1 MEEVL
6 KRYYKGET
14 TLAEERELRS
24 AWQRGELPGE
34 PILGLRGP
42 MEIPEGLNEKLQ
54 RYIRQKRQRKIRQLW
69 ITAGSIAAMAVLI
82 LSFRGTFTT
91 TPRPGIQLSDNLKKE
106 RFENALRVLGNAL
119 EDEKTPVQRVLY
131 EDHNDRIKSIIIKQD
146 SHEKNIYYFVDCIC
160 FAFRGKCTII

>member
-34 PILGLRGP
+34 PILGLRDP

-54 RYIRQKRQRKIRQLW
+54 RYPAK
-69 ITAGSIAAMAVLI
+69 TATQNQTALDYGREYRSDGRADP
-82 LSFRGTFTT
+82 F
-91 TPRPGIQLSDNLKKE
+91 IQGDL
-106 RFENALRVLGNAL
+106 
-119 EDEKTPVQRVLY
+119 
-131 EDHNDRIKSIIIKQD
+131 HNDTPSG
-146 SHEKNIYYFVDCIC
+146 YTTV
-160 FAFRGKCTII
+160 G

>member
-34 PILGLRGP
+34 PILGLRDP

-54 RYIRQKRQRKIRQLW
+54 RNIRQNGNAKSDSSGL
-69 ITAGSIAAMAVLI
+69 
-82 LSFRGTFTT
+82 
-91 TPRPGIQLSDNLKKE
+91 RPGVS
-106 RFENALRVLGNAL
+106 
-119 EDEKTPVQRVLY
+119 QRWP
-131 EDHNDRIKSIIIKQD
+131 
-146 SHEKNIYYFVDCIC
+146 C
-160 FAFRGKCTII
+160 

>member
-42 MEIPEGLNEKLQ
+42 MEQ

-82 LSFRGTFTT
+82 LSFRETFTT

-131 EDHNDRIKSIIIKQD
+131 EDHNLIIAI
-146 SHEKNIYYFVDCIC
+146 E
-160 FAFRGKCTII
+160 

>member
-34 PILGLRGP
+34 PILGLRDP

-54 RYIRQKRQRKIRQLW
+54 RNIRQKRQRKIRQLW

-82 LSFRGTFTT
+82 LSFRETFTT

-106 RFENALRVLGNAL
+106 RFENGGKLVLTMGNKPN
-119 EDEKTPVQRVLY
+119 KTWGSGANAAPPSA
-131 EDHNDRIKSIIIKQD
+131 DDK
-146 SHEKNIYYFVDCIC
+146 
-160 FAFRGKCTII
+160 

>member
-34 PILGLRGP
+34 PILGLRDP

-54 RYIRQKRQRKIRQLW
+54 RNIRQKRQRK
-69 ITAGSIAAMAVLI
+69 M
-82 LSFRGTFTT
+82 
-91 TPRPGIQLSDNLKKE
+91 SDNLKKE

-131 EDHNDRIKSIIIKQD
+131 EDHNLIIAI
-146 SHEKNIYYFVDCIC
+146 E
-160 FAFRGKCTII
+160 

>member
-14 TLAEERELRS
+14 TLAEERELKS

-69 ITAGSIAAMAVLI
+69 ITEYCSDGRADP
-82 LSFRGTFTT
+82 F
-91 TPRPGIQLSDNLKKE
+91 IQGNL
-106 RFENALRVLGNAL
+106 
-119 EDEKTPVQRVLY
+119 
-131 EDHNDRIKSIIIKQD
+131 HNDTPSG
-146 SHEKNIYYFVDCIC
+146 YTTV
-160 FAFRGKCTII
+160 G

>member
-54 RYIRQKRQRKIRQLW
+54 R
-69 ITAGSIAAMAVLI
+69 
-82 LSFRGTFTT
+82 
-91 TPRPGIQLSDNLKKE
+91 
-106 RFENALRVLGNAL
+106 
-119 EDEKTPVQRVLY
+119 
-131 EDHNDRIKSIIIKQD
+131 
-146 SHEKNIYYFVDCIC
+146 
-160 FAFRGKCTII
+160 

>member
-34 PILGLRGP
+34 PILGLRDP

-54 RYIRQKRQRKIRQLW
+54 RK
-69 ITAGSIAAMAVLI
+69 TALDYGREYRSDGRADP
-82 LSFRGTFTT
+82 F
-91 TPRPGIQLSDNLKKE
+91 IQGDL
-106 RFENALRVLGNAL
+106 
-119 EDEKTPVQRVLY
+119 
-131 EDHNDRIKSIIIKQD
+131 HNDTPSG
-146 SHEKNIYYFVDCIC
+146 YTTV
-160 FAFRGKCTII
+160 G

>member
-42 MEIPEGLNEKLQ
+42 MEIPEGLNEK
-54 RYIRQKRQRKIRQLW
+54 RKIRQLW

-82 LSFRGTFTT
+82 LSFRETFTT

-131 EDHNDRIKSIIIKQD
+131 EDHNLIIAI
-146 SHEKNIYYFVDCIC
+146 E
-160 FAFRGKCTII
+160 

>member
-82 LSFRGTFTT
+82 LSFRETFTT
-91 TPRPGIQLSDNLKKE
+91 TPRPGLQLSDNLKKE

-131 EDHNDRIKSIIIKQD
+131 EDHNLIIAI
-146 SHEKNIYYFVDCIC
+146 E
-160 FAFRGKCTII
+160 

>member
-34 PILGLRGP
+34 PILGLRDP

-54 RYIRQKRQRKIRQLW
+54 RNIRQTQNQ
-69 ITAGSIAAMAVLI
+69 TALDYGREYCSDGRADP
-82 LSFRGTFTT
+82 F
-91 TPRPGIQLSDNLKKE
+91 IQGDL
-106 RFENALRVLGNAL
+106 
-119 EDEKTPVQRVLY
+119 
-131 EDHNDRIKSIIIKQD
+131 HNDTPSG
-146 SHEKNIYYFVDCIC
+146 YTTV
-160 FAFRGKCTII
+160 G

>member
-42 MEIPEGLNEKLQ
+42 TGVQTCALPIW
-54 RYIRQKRQRKIRQLW
+54 YIRQKRQRKIRQLW

-131 EDHNDRIKSIIIKQD
+131 EDHNLIIAI
-146 SHEKNIYYFVDCIC
+146 E
-160 FAFRGKCTII
+160 

>member
-34 PILGLRGP
+34 PILGLRDP

-54 RYIRQKRQRKIRQLW
+54 YRSDGR
-69 ITAGSIAAMAVLI
+69 ADP
-82 LSFRGTFTT
+82 F
-91 TPRPGIQLSDNLKKE
+91 IQGDL
-106 RFENALRVLGNAL
+106 
-119 EDEKTPVQRVLY
+119 
-131 EDHNDRIKSIIIKQD
+131 HNDTPSG
-146 SHEKNIYYFVDCIC
+146 YTTV
-160 FAFRGKCTII
+160 G

>member
-14 TLAEERELRS
+14 TLAEERKLKS

-34 PILGLRGP
+34 PIFGLRDS

-54 RYIRQKRQRKIRQLW
+54 QHIRQKRQRKIRQIW
-69 ITAGSIAAMAVLI
+69 ITTGSIAAIAVLI
-82 LSFRGTFTT
+82 LSLRGAFTT
-91 TPRPGIQLSDNLKKE
+91 TAGRGIQLSDNLKKE

-131 EDHNDRIKSIIIKQD
+131 EDHNLIIAI
-146 SHEKNIYYFVDCIC
+146 E
-160 FAFRGKCTII
+160 